1 MAETVVS
8 DPIVASVMA
17 RIDSRV
23 RQIMAEQGVPG
34 IALGIVH
41 DQTVAWKGGF
51 GFADIASARAMD
63 AETICG
69 VASITK
75 TFTATAI
82 VQLRDEGKLR
92 LDDPIVRHIPEFKA
106 VPSRF
111 GANEEVTLRRLLTH
125 RAGLVGES
133 PDGHWSNLEFPS
145 MQETLAM
152 LARCE
157 VVIEPDSA
165 FKYCNLAFALLGEVV
180 ERVSGRPYRDYVM
193 ENILAPLGMTS
204 SGFDIAARRER
215 VATGYMPERYQ
226 DVPTVAPDPPTRG
239 YEAAAGLRTC
249 VSDLAKWISLQFRTK
264 ADDRGGAQ
272 VLKGKSISAMHRVT
286 FVERDWKV
294 GYALTWMGA
303 RIGENIYLNH
313 GGSVP
318 GFLSMLAF
326 NKPHKLGVVA
336 LSNKQGNIAAS
347 AIAFEALEMLMAAAK
362 TEFRA
367 APPIATPERFKPL
380 IGRYVGMDNFGG
392 VLHIEFRGGKLVL
405 ASPTDPFLPPPPP
418 PVPLVA
424 TAAPQTF
431 IVSLGRPAGEP
442 LRFELDAQG
451 RATGFILGDNGGR
464 YRKTD

>member
-1 MAETVVS
+1 MADIAAS
-8 DPIVASVMA
+8 DPMVASVMPRLEA
-17 RIDSRV
+17 RV
-23 RQIMAEQGVPG
+23 RQIMAEQAVPG
-34 IALGIVH
+34 IALGIVR
-41 DQTVAWKGGF
+41 DQNLAWQGGF
-51 GFADIASARAMD
+51 GFADLAAARAMD
-63 AETICG
+63 ADTICG

-157 VVIEPDSA
+157 IVIEPDSA

-180 ERVSGRPYRDYVM
+180 ERVAGRPYRDYVR

-204 SGFDIAARRER
+204 SGFELEAHRER

-226 DVPTVAPDPPTRG
+226 DVPAAAPDPPTRG

-249 VSDLAKWISLQFRTK
+249 VGDLAKWVSLQFRTK
-264 ADDRGGAQ
+264 ADQRGGAQ

-294 GYALTWMGA
+294 GYALTWMA
-303 RIGENIYLNH
+303 TRIGENIYLHH

-326 NKPHKLGVVA
+326 NKQYKLGVIA
-336 LSNKQGNIAAS
+336 LSNKQGNIAANT
-347 AIAFEALEMLMAAAK
+347 IAFEALELLVAAAK
-362 TEFRA
+362 IEFRS
-367 APPIATPERFKPL
+367 APPIATPEMFKLL

-392 VLHIEFRGGKLVL
+392 ILHIEFRGGVL
-405 ASPTDPFLPPPPP
+405 MLTSPSDPFLPPPAPP
-418 PVPLVA
+418 AALVA